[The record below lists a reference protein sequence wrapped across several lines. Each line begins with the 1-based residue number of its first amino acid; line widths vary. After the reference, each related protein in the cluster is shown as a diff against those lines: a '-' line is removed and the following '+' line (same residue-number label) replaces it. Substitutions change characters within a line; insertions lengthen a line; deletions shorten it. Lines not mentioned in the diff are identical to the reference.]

1 MAVIREPDTAKPS
14 SAGRIQRARDALIA
28 SRDLRAHR
36 PEPDYARPLLELR
49 PEHRQRI
56 LGLLAVLYGQQTAE
70 RWWPEFERVMRVYW
84 AHKTDEMIADDS
96 RFDPAERFSEKDV
109 VLITYG
115 DLLTGQRRPPLRVL
129 RDFVNVFMR
138 GAINTVHILPFFP
151 YSSDRGFSII
161 DFEEVDP
168 RLGTWED
175 IEELGQH
182 VRLMFDGVFNHVS
195 SKSRWFQNFLN
206 GDPEFQDV
214 FIAFNTRDA
223 IDPDHLRLILRPR
236 ATDLLTPFQT
246 INGRKYLWTTF
257 SADQIDLN
265 YRNPRV
271 LLGIVQ
277 VLLLYARRG
286 ADLVRLDAVT
296 YVWRELGTTCAH
308 LEETHAL
315 VKLLRAILD
324 AVAPQVAL
332 ITETNVPHAD
342 NVSYFGDGSDEA
354 QMVYNFALPP
364 LVLHTFHTG
373 SCARL
378 AGWARALEHVSD
390 TATYFNILASHDGIG
405 LLGAKDILTPDEIDA
420 IVARCYEHGGL
431 VSFRSTGDGGH
442 SPYEL
447 NITWYSALNREDAG
461 EPQSLQVDR
470 FMAARS
476 IAFVLRGVPGI
487 YLPSLFG
494 AKNDTAAIVAGRE
507 ARAINRKTIDEEALF
522 ALLEDRRSW
531 VHQVAARFRRLLR
544 RRTASPAFHPNAKQ
558 TILDAGEH
566 VFAVRRET
574 RDGRQR
580 VVALTNVTAREQA
593 VKLTAEQAGGT
604 APSWRDLIS
613 GQARAATAGGG
624 LELRL
629 RAYAVLW
636 LTPEA

>member
-1 MAVIREPDTAKPS
+1 MAVIRETTAAKPS
-14 SAGRIQRARDALIA
+14 GAALVQRAREAQIGPRA
-28 SRDLRAHR
+28 LRAHL
-36 PEPDYARPLLELR
+36 PEPDFTRPLLEVR
-49 PEHRQRI
+49 PEHRERI
-56 LGLLAVLYGQQTAE
+56 LFLLAVLYGRETAE

-84 AHKTDEMIADDS
+84 AHKTDAMMAEGA
-96 RFDPAERFSEKDV
+96 RFEPAERFSEKDV

-115 DLLTGQRRPPLRVL
+115 DLLTRAGRHPLRVL
-129 RDFVNVFMR
+129 GDFVNVFMR

-151 YSSDRGFSII
+151 YSSDRGFSIV

-168 RLGTWED
+168 HLGSWED
-175 IEELGQH
+175 IEELGQR

-195 SKSRWFQNFLN
+195 SKSRWFQNYLN

-214 FIAFNTRDA
+214 FIAFNTKDA
-223 IDPDHLRLILRPR
+223 IDPEHLRLILRPR

-246 INGRKYLWTTF
+246 INGRRYVWTTF

-277 VLLLYARRG
+277 VLLLYVRRG
-286 ADLVRLDAVT
+286 ADVVRLDAVT
-296 YVWRELGTTCAH
+296 YVWRELGTSCAH

-315 VKLLRAILD
+315 VKLFRAVLD
-324 AVAPQVAL
+324 VVAPQVAL

-342 NVSYFGDGSDEA
+342 NVSYFGDGGDEA

-373 SCARL
+373 SCGRL
-378 AGWARALEHVSD
+378 AGWARTLEHVSD
-390 TATYFNILASHDGIG
+390 TATYFNFLASHDGIG
-405 LLGAKDILTPDEIDA
+405 LLGAKDILTADEIDA
-420 IVARCYEHGGL
+420 LVARCQQHGGL
-431 VSFRSTGDGGH
+431 VSYRSTGDGGK

-461 EPQSLQVDR
+461 EPQALQVDR
-470 FMAARS
+470 FMAARAIS
-476 IAFVLRGVPGI
+476 FVLRGVPGI

-507 ARAINRKTIDEEALF
+507 ARAINRTTIDEEALF
-522 ALLEDRRSW
+522 TLLGDRHSW
-531 VHQVAARFRRLLR
+531 VHQVAARSRRLLR
-544 RRTASPAFHPNAKQ
+544 RRTSAPAFHPNAHQ
-558 TILDAGEH
+558 AVLDAGDH

-580 VVALTNVTAREQA
+580 VLALTNVTARDQA
-593 VKLTAEQAGGT
+593 VSLTAEQAGGA
-604 APSWRDLIS
+604 APWWRDLVS
-613 GQARAATAGGG
+613 GEPRAAATSGG
-624 LELRL
+624 LDLRL
-629 RAYAVLW
+629 RPYAILW
-636 LTPEA
+636 LTPVD